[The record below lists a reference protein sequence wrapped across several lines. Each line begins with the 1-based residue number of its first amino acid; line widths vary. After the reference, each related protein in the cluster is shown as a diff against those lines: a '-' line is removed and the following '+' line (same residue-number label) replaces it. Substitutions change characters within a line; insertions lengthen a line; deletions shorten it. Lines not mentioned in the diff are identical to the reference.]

1 MFKTRKKL
9 TLRTETVRNLQGHQ
23 LRNAVGGQTLAGCSA
38 ACSDAVCPDT
48 QFIHGCNGQSVK
60 CPGTVDCQSEVC
72 TGQCTGQCTG
82 ATLAENGC

>member
-9 TLRTETVRNLQGHQ
+9 ALNAETVRSLQSQQ
-23 LRNAVGGQTLAGCSA
+23 LRRAVGGQTLAGCSA
-38 ACSDAVCPDT
+38 ICSQDICPDT
-48 QFIHGCNGQSVK
+48 QFIHGCNGQSVH
-60 CPGTVDCQSEVC
+60 CGGTVDCQSEVC